1 MKKTAEAL
9 RATVRRR
16 LRRERILLA
25 VILVAWA
32 ALLALTMSDKL
43 PALHADLRAS
53 GFLSGF
59 IMGIF
64 IVAGAIT
71 ARQAHSLQRA
81 LSDDAELRRF
91 LAREN
96 DELQAHL
103 ERETARTYVQLMPA
117 LAVVAVL
124 AGALVSFE
132 SMVTV
137 AATLVFLALVLLCV
151 KIYYKRRLAAPEA
164 E

>member
-1 MKKTAEAL
+1 MKNSAEAL
-9 RATVRRR
+9 RTTIRRR

-32 ALLALTMSDKL
+32 ALLALTMSGRL

-59 IMGIF
+59 MMGIF
-64 IVAGAIT
+64 VVAGGIT

-81 LSDDAELRRF
+81 L
-91 LAREN
+91 
-96 DELQAHL
+96 
-103 ERETARTYVQLMPA
+103 T
-117 LAVVAVL
+117 
-124 AGALVSFE
+124 
-132 SMVTV
+132 
-137 AATLVFLALVLLCV
+137 
-151 KIYYKRRLAAPEA
+151 APEA

>member
-1 MKKTAEAL
+1 MKSTAEAL

-32 ALLALTMSDKL
+32 ALLALTMSGKL
-43 PALHADLRAS
+43 PALHADPRAS

-59 IMGIF
+59 MMGMF
-64 IVAGAIT
+64 TVAAGIT
-71 ARQAHSLQRA
+71 ARQVLGLRRA
-81 LSDDAELRRF
+81 LRDEAELRRF

-103 ERETARTYVQLMPA
+103 EREVARTYVQLMPA

-137 AATLVFLALVLLCV
+137 AATLVFLALVLLGV
-151 KIYYKRRLAAPEA
+151 KIYYKRTLAVPEA

>member
-32 ALLALTMSDKL
+32 ALLALTLSDQL

-59 IMGIF
+59 MMGMF
-64 IVAGAIT
+64 TVAAGIT
-71 ARQAHSLQRA
+71 ARQVLGLRRA
-81 LSDDAELRRF
+81 LRDEAELRRF

-103 ERETARTYVQLMPA
+103 EREVARTYVQLMPA
-117 LAVVAVL
+117 LAVIAVL

-137 AATLVFLALVLLCV
+137 AATLVFLALVLLGV

>member
-1 MKKTAEAL
+1 MKNTAEAL
-9 RATVRRR
+9 RTTIRRR
-16 LRRERILLA
+16 LRRERVLLA
-25 VILVAWA
+25 VMFAAWA
-32 ALLALTMSDKL
+32 TTVALITTDAL
-43 PALHADLRAS
+43 PALHGDARTS

-59 IMGIF
+59 MMGMF
-64 IVAGAIT
+64 TVAAGIT
-71 ARQAHSLQRA
+71 ARQVLNLRRA
-81 LSDDAELRRF
+81 LQDEAELRRF

-103 ERETARTYVQLMPA
+103 EREVARAYVQLMPV

-124 AGALVSFE
+124 VGALVSFE

-137 AATLVFLALVLLCV
+137 AATLVFLALVLLAV
-151 KIYYKRRLAAPEA
+151 KICYKQRLAVPEA

>member
-1 MKKTAEAL
+1 MKNTAEAL
-9 RATVRRR
+9 RTTIRRR

-25 VILVAWA
+25 VMFAAWASLVA
-32 ALLALTMSDKL
+32 LITTDTL
-43 PALHADLRAS
+43 PALHGDARIS

-59 IMGIF
+59 MMGMF
-64 IVAGAIT
+64 TVAAGIT
-71 ARQAHSLQRA
+71 ARQVLSLRRA
-81 LSDDAELRRF
+81 LRDEAELRRF

-103 ERETARTYVQLMPA
+103 EREVARAYVQLLPA

-124 AGALVSFE
+124 VGALVSFE
-132 SMVTV
+132 SMVSV
-137 AATLVFLALVLLCV
+137 AATLVFLALVLLAV
-151 KIYYKRRLAAPEA
+151 KIYYKRALATPEA

>member
-1 MKKTAEAL
+1 MKNTVEAL
-9 RATVRRR
+9 RITIRRR

-25 VILVAWA
+25 VMFAAWA
-32 ALLALTMSDKL
+32 TTVALITADAL
-43 PALHADLRAS
+43 PALHGDSRIS

-59 IMGIF
+59 MMGMF
-64 IVAGAIT
+64 AVAAGIT
-71 ARQAHSLQRA
+71 ARQVLNLRRA
-81 LSDDAELRRF
+81 LQDEAELRRF

-103 ERETARTYVQLMPA
+103 EREVARAYVQLMPA

-124 AGALVSFE
+124 VGALVSFD

-137 AATLVFLALVLLCV
+137 AATLVFFALVLLAV
-151 KIYYKRRLAAPEA
+151 KICYKQRLAAPAPE
-164 E
+164 

>member
-1 MKKTAEAL
+1 MRTIETM
-9 RATVRRR
+9 RATVRGR
-16 LRRERILLA
+16 LRRERVLLVVTLA
-25 VILVAWA
+25 AWV
-32 ALLALTMSDKL
+32 ALLALTMSDAL
-43 PALHADLRAS
+43 PAPHGDSRAS

-59 IMGIF
+59 MMGMF
-64 IVAGAIT
+64 TVAAGIT
-71 ARQAHSLQRA
+71 ARQVLGLRRA
-81 LSDDAELRRF
+81 LRDEAALRRF

-103 ERETARTYVQLMPA
+103 EREVARTYVQLMPA

-137 AATLVFLALVLLCV
+137 AATLVFLALVLLGV

>member
-32 ALLALTMSDKL
+32 ALLALTMSGKL
-43 PALHADLRAS
+43 PALHADPRAS

-59 IMGIF
+59 MMGIF

-91 LAREN
+91 QAREH
-96 DELQAHL
+96 DELRAHT
-103 ERETARTYVQLMPA
+103 ERETARAYVQLMPA

-137 AATLVFLALVLLCV
+137 AATLVFLALVLLGV

>member
-1 MKKTAEAL
+1 MKSTAEAL

-32 ALLALTMSDKL
+32 ALLALTLSDQ
-43 PALHADLRAS
+43 PPLHADLRAS

-71 ARQAHSLQRA
+71 ARQAHNLQRA

-91 LAREN
+91 QAREH
-96 DELQAHL
+96 DELRAHT
-103 ERETARTYVQLMPA
+103 EREVARTYVQLMPA
-117 LAVVAVL
+117 LAVIAVL

-137 AATLVFLALVLLCV
+137 AATLVFLALVLLGV

>member
-1 MKKTAEAL
+1 MKNSAEAL
-9 RATVRRR
+9 RTTIRRR

-32 ALLALTMSDKL
+32 ALLALTMSGRL

-59 IMGIF
+59 MMGIF
-64 IVAGAIT
+64 VVAGGIT

-81 LSDDAELRRF
+81 LEDDAELRR
-91 LAREN
+91 LQVREH
-96 DELQAHL
+96 DELRAHT

-124 AGALVSFE
+124 VGALVSFE
-132 SMVTV
+132 SLISV
-137 AATLVFLALVLLCV
+137 AATLVFLALVLLVV
-151 KIYYKRRLAAPEA
+151 KIYYKRALTVPEA